1 MISLPLGVVMI
12 CVLRPGLVLLSILYP
27 ALVVGGQLYLGSIL
41 KSHLLG
47 LYGGRSSGFPGE
59 GVGFSAGT
67 VVELFTPPVAG
78 SITMIV
84 LLPSLST
91 LSMVFPVS

>member
-1 MISLPLGVVMI
+1 MMSLPFGVVMI
-12 CVLRPGLVLLSILYP
+12 SVLRPGLILVSTLYP
-27 ALVVGGQLYLGSIL
+27 ALVIGDQLYLGSIL
-41 KSHLLG
+41 KSHLG

-59 GVGFSAGT
+59 GAAGFSAGT

-91 LSMVFPVS
+91 LSMVFPIS